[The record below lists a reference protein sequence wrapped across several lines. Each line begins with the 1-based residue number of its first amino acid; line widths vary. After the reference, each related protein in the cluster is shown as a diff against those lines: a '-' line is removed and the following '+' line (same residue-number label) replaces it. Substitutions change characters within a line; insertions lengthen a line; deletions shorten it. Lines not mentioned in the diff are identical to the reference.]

1 MNEQDL
7 YSTKIYSAS
16 CGGCASTNCGC
27 CGCPGPAGPMGPQ
40 GPAGPQGAAGPQG
53 IPGPA
58 GPAGPIG
65 ATGATGATGPAG
77 PAGPAGTAAT
87 SENAMLYNDDLQTVA
102 PGGSVAFS
110 TSQLNST
117 GSISLSGTSALSLEP
132 GQYLISFVSDAGI
145 AEAGDV
151 GAALYL
157 DGVELEYTETL
168 VTYTETGEQRIA
180 LNAIL
185 QPTATTV
192 LTVQNSSTSTNTH
205 DSAVLTVVKLA

>member
-58 GPAGPIG
+58 G
-65 ATGATGATGPAG
+65 ATGPQGPQGEAG
-77 PAGPAGTAAT
+77 STAT
-87 SENAMLYNDDLQTVA
+87 NENAMLYTDVLQTVA
-102 PGGSVAFS
+102 PGGAVSFE
-110 TSQLNST
+110 TRQINSAA
-117 GSISLSGTSALSLEP
+117 GSISALGTNALVLMP
-132 GQYLISFVSDAGI
+132 GQYLISFVSDAGVT
-145 AEAGDV
+145 EAGDV

-157 DGVELEYTETL
+157 NGTELSYTETL
-168 VTYTETGEQRIA
+168 LSYTEASEQRIA
-180 LNAIL
+180 LSAIL
-185 QPTATTV
+185 QPTAVST
-192 LTVQNSSTSTNTH
+192 LSVQNSSEFENTH
-205 DSAVLTVVKLA
+205 DNAVLTVVKLA